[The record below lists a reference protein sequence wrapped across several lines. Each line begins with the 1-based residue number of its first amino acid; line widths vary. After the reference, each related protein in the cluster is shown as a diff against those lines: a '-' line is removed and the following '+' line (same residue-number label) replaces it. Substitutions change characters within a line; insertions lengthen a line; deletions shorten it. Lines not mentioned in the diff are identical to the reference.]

1 MLNLVVVYRD
11 KEHQR
16 RNASQASVGYSE
28 KRQLAEGAK
37 RCPRRVASTPRQGD
51 ALNSVIQ
58 LDLPRPTSRRTSR
71 RANLRE
77 AHLEGADLR
86 EVHLEGA
93 NLSNAHLERADFRH
107 AHLEGANLRGAVGLA
122 AVQLAEAS
130 GDADTKLHAGL
141 DRPAHWPAPDEPDKT
156 A

>member
-1 MLNLVVVYRD
+1 MRSI
-11 KEHQR
+11 
-16 RNASQASVGYSE
+16 ASSSSI
-28 KRQLAEGAK
+28 
-37 RCPRRVASTPRQGD
+37 CQG
-51 ALNSVIQ
+51 
-58 LDLPRPTSRRTSR
+58 RPQGRTSR